1 MESQAPVVNHVVTVI
16 GDSNVQRN
24 LLDFNCGNRA
34 VMRDA
39 QLIPC
44 TSLSVFASC
53 LPKVRAETNLLI
65 ISILSNFL
73 RDSESST
80 DPGYLLVIFS

>member
-1 MESQAPVVNHVVTVI
+1 MESQTGSASHMFTII

-24 LLDFNCGNRA
+24 LVDYNCGSRTD
-34 VMRDA
+34 MREA

-44 TSLSVFASC
+44 TSLAIFASC

-65 ISILSNFL
+65 LSILSNFL
-73 RDSESST
+73 RDSEANA
-80 DPGYLLVIFS
+80 DPGI